1 MSNIDIHYFYLK
13 HWKKK
18 FKNGPTEN
26 SHFFAVHLFS
36 VFSANSNFLQEKMVV
51 KTIHLISVAGIRTH
65 GHESPASIHY
75 RRAPEK
81 IINKSFLV
89 TFVVVELNWDSCSAS
104 KLTVVVVVECEL
116 KLALKIINLFYLK
129 LYSFFAGILK
139 KQGDRKKWFKLD
151 FTDRN
156 RIRTFGLT
164 TLTQF
169 G

>member
-65 GHESPASIHY
+65 GHESPASIHS

-104 KLTVVVVVECEL
+104 KLTVVVVVVECEL

-129 LYSFFAGILK
+129 LYSFFAGILY
-139 KQGDRKKWFKLD
+139 
-151 FTDRN
+151 N
-156 RIRTFGLT
+156 RVTEKNDSNSILLIEIELEHLG
-164 TLTQF
+164 
-169 G
+169 